1 MKIFYDRERQQ
12 RVTAAGAQAMNTVQ
26 LRFKEQPVWEI
37 QVLDGETPAD
47 LSEMTAWRAAVDRD
61 SSFTTAPMCRSIG
74 NMIDSAG
81 ATEGLIRVRLNTNT
95 REFFSVIDGKP
106 NGVTCYF
113 ELWGLDEQA
122 VPAIYLSF
130 RVTALGV
137 VDPDGG
143 DLPEEVDNGLCS
155 IAEINAIAGGL
166 YPLLRRL
173 SVGSGG
179 VLLLD
184 GKPVGGSTADAPGA
198 DRIVLN
204 IDGLS
209 AANRASVLFEMS
221 DRPDFPEDQ
230 TTVYDSASAD
240 DNAYFQLWG
249 GAEFSA
255 FPTAGINA
263 VYNGGQILFQPPNSG
278 RIHYRYRFRSEAEDT
293 AGSYSSYRYGCLRA
307 VGTTINL
314 AEDVGF

>member
-12 RVTAAGAQAMNTVQ
+12 RVTAEGAQAMNAVQ
-26 LRFKEQPVWEI
+26 LRFKEQPVWVI
-37 QVLDGETPAD
+37 QIRDGETPVD
-47 LSEMTAWRAAVDRD
+47 LSRVTAWRAAVDRD
-61 SSFTTAPMCRSIG
+61 YASVTAPMCRSLGDAITANPADG
-74 NMIDSAG
+74 TVS
-81 ATEGLIRVRLNTNT
+81 VRLNTNT
-95 REFFSVIDGKP
+95 REFLSVIDGKP

-122 VPAIYLSF
+122 IPAIYLSF

-184 GKPVGGSTADAPGA
+184 GKPVGGSTDAPGA

-209 AANRASVLFEMS
+209 AVNRASVLFEMS

-263 VYNGGQILFQPPNSG
+263 VYNGGQILFQPPDGSK
-278 RIHYRYRFRSEAEDT
+278 IHYRYRFRSEAEDT
-293 AGSYSSYRYGCLRA
+293 AGSYSSYRYGCLRGVA
-307 VGTTINL
+307 TTINL

>member
-12 RVTAAGAQAMNTVQ
+12 RVTAEGAQAMNAVQ
-26 LRFKEQPVWEI
+26 LRFKEQPVWVI
-37 QVLDGETPAD
+37 QIRDGETPVD
-47 LSEMTAWRAAVDRD
+47 LSRVTAWRAAVDRD
-61 SSFTTAPMCRSIG
+61 YASVTAPMCRSLGDAITANPADG
-74 NMIDSAG
+74 TVS
-81 ATEGLIRVRLNTNT
+81 VRLNTNT
-95 REFFSVIDGKP
+95 REFLSVIDGKP

-184 GKPVGGSTADAPGA
+184 GKPVGGSTADASGA

-204 IDGLS
+204 VDGLS
-209 AANRASVLFEMS
+209 VANRASVLFEMS

-263 VYNGGQILFQPPNSG
+263 VYNGGQILFQPPDGSK
-278 RIHYRYRFRSEAEDT
+278 IHYRYRFRSEAEDT
-293 AGSYSSYRYGCLRA
+293 AGSYSSYRYGCLRGVA
-307 VGTTINL
+307 TTINL

>member
-12 RVTAAGAQAMNTVQ
+12 RVTAEGAQAMNAVQ
-26 LRFKEQPVWEI
+26 LRFKEQPVWVI
-37 QVLDGETPAD
+37 QIRDGETPVD
-47 LSEMTAWRAAVDRD
+47 LSRVTAWRAAVDRD
-61 SSFTTAPMCRSIG
+61 YASVTAPMCRSLGDAITANPADG
-74 NMIDSAG
+74 TVS
-81 ATEGLIRVRLNTNT
+81 VRLNTNT
-95 REFFSVIDGKP
+95 REFLSVIDGKP

-204 IDGLS
+204 VDGLS
-209 AANRASVLFEMS
+209 VANRASVLFEMS

-263 VYNGGQILFQPPNSG
+263 VYNGGQILFQPPDGSK
-278 RIHYRYRFRSEAEDT
+278 IHYRYRFRSEAEDT
-293 AGSYSSYRYGCLRA
+293 AGSYSSYRYGCLRGVA
-307 VGTTINL
+307 TTINL

>member
-12 RVTAAGAQAMNTVQ
+12 RVTAEGAQAMNAVQ
-26 LRFKEQPVWEI
+26 LRFKEQPVWVI
-37 QVLDGETPAD
+37 QIRDGENPVD
-47 LSEMTAWRAAVDRD
+47 LSRVTAWRAAVDRD
-61 SSFTTAPMCRSIG
+61 YASVTAPMCRSLG
-74 NMIDSAG
+74 G
-81 ATEGLIRVRLNTNT
+81 AITANPADGTVSVRLNTNT
-95 REFFSVIDGKP
+95 REFLSVIDGKP

-122 VPAIYLSF
+122 IPAIYLSF

-155 IAEINAIAGGL
+155 VAEINAIAGGL

-184 GKPVGGSTADAPGA
+184 GKPVGGSTDAPGA

-209 AANRASVLFEMS
+209 AVNRASVLFEMS

-263 VYNGGQILFQPPNSG
+263 VYNGGQIIFQPPDGSK
-278 RIHYRYRFRSEAEDT
+278 IHYRYRFRSEAEDT

-307 VGTTINL
+307 VATTINL

>member
-12 RVTAAGAQAMNTVQ
+12 RVTAEGAQAMNAVQ
-26 LRFKEQPVWEI
+26 LRFKEQPVWVI
-37 QVLDGETPAD
+37 QIRDGENPVD
-47 LSEMTAWRAAVDRD
+47 LSRVTAWRAAVDRD
-61 SSFTTAPMCRSIG
+61 YASVTAPMCRSLG
-74 NMIDSAG
+74 G
-81 ATEGLIRVRLNTNT
+81 AITANPADGTVSVRLNTNT
-95 REFFSVIDGKP
+95 REFLSVIDGKP

-155 IAEINAIAGGL
+155 VAEINAIAGGL

-184 GKPVGGSTADAPGA
+184 GKPVGGSTDAPGA

-209 AANRASVLFEMS
+209 AVNRASVLFEMS

-263 VYNGGQILFQPPNSG
+263 VYNGGQIIFQPPDGSK
-278 RIHYRYRFRSEAEDT
+278 IHYRYRFRSEAEDT

-307 VGTTINL
+307 VATTINL

>member
-12 RVTAAGAQAMNTVQ
+12 RVTAEGAQAMNAVQ
-26 LRFKEQPVWEI
+26 LRFKEQPVWVI
-37 QVLDGETPAD
+37 QIRDGETPVD
-47 LSEMTAWRAAVDRD
+47 LSRVTAWRAAVDRD
-61 SSFTTAPMCRSIG
+61 YASATAPMCRSLGDAITANPADG
-74 NMIDSAG
+74 TVS
-81 ATEGLIRVRLNTNT
+81 VRLNTNT
-95 REFFSVIDGKP
+95 REFLSVIDGKT

-263 VYNGGQILFQPPNSG
+263 VYNGGQILFQPPDSSK
-278 RIHYRYRFRSEAEDT
+278 IHYRYRFRSEAEDT

>member
-12 RVTAAGAQAMNTVQ
+12 RVTAEGAQAMNAVQ
-26 LRFKEQPVWEI
+26 LRFKEQPVWVI
-37 QVLDGETPAD
+37 QIRDGETPVD
-47 LSEMTAWRAAVDRD
+47 LSRVTAWRAAVDRD
-61 SSFTTAPMCRSIG
+61 YASATAPMCRSLGDAITANPADG
-74 NMIDSAG
+74 TVS
-81 ATEGLIRVRLNTNT
+81 VRLNTNT
-95 REFFSVIDGKP
+95 REFLSVIDGKT

-122 VPAIYLSF
+122 IPAIYLSF

-155 IAEINAIAGGL
+155 VAEINAIAGGL

-204 IDGLS
+204 VDGLS

-249 GAEFSA
+249 GAEFSP

-263 VYNGGQILFQPPNSG
+263 VYNGGQILFQPPDGSK
-278 RIHYRYRFRSEAEDT
+278 IHYRYRFRSETEDT
-293 AGSYSSYRYGCLRA
+293 AGSFSSYRYGCLRA
-307 VGTTINL
+307 VATTINL

>member
-12 RVTAAGAQAMNTVQ
+12 RVTAEGAQAMNAVQ
-26 LRFKEQPVWEI
+26 LRFKEQPVWVI
-37 QVLDGETPAD
+37 QIRDGETPVD
-47 LSEMTAWRAAVDRD
+47 LSRVTAWRAAVDRD
-61 SSFTTAPMCRSIG
+61 YASVTAPMCRSLGDAITANPADG
-74 NMIDSAG
+74 TVS
-81 ATEGLIRVRLNTNT
+81 VRLNTNT
-95 REFFSVIDGKP
+95 REFLSVIDGKP

-122 VPAIYLSF
+122 IPAIYLSF

-155 IAEINAIAGGL
+155 VAEINAIAGGL

-184 GKPVGGSTADAPGA
+184 GKPVGGSTDAPGA

-209 AANRASVLFEMS
+209 AVNRASVLFEMS

-263 VYNGGQILFQPPNSG
+263 VYNGGQILFQPPDGSK
-278 RIHYRYRFRSEAEDT
+278 IHYRYRFRSEAEDT
-293 AGSYSSYRYGCLRA
+293 AGSYSSYRYGCLRGVA
-307 VGTTINL
+307 TTINL

>member
-12 RVTAAGAQAMNTVQ
+12 RVTAEGAQAMNAVQ
-26 LRFKEQPVWEI
+26 LRFKEQPVWVI
-37 QVLDGETPAD
+37 QIRDGETPVD
-47 LSEMTAWRAAVDRD
+47 LSRVTAWRAAVDRD
-61 SSFTTAPMCRSIG
+61 YASVTAPMCRSLGDAITANPADG
-74 NMIDSAG
+74 TVS
-81 ATEGLIRVRLNTNT
+81 VRLNTNT
-95 REFFSVIDGKP
+95 REFLSVIDGKT

-263 VYNGGQILFQPPNSG
+263 VYNGGQILFQPPDSSK
-278 RIHYRYRFRSEAEDT
+278 IHYRYRFRSEAEDT
-293 AGSYSSYRYGCLRA
+293 SGSYSSYRYGCLRA

>member
-12 RVTAAGAQAMNTVQ
+12 RVTAEGAQAMNAVQ
-26 LRFKEQPVWEI
+26 LRFKEQPVWVI
-37 QVLDGETPAD
+37 QIRDGETPVD
-47 LSEMTAWRAAVDRD
+47 LSRVTAWRAAVDRD
-61 SSFTTAPMCRSIG
+61 YASATAPMCRSLGDAITANPADG
-74 NMIDSAG
+74 TVS
-81 ATEGLIRVRLNTNT
+81 VRLNTNT
-95 REFFSVIDGKP
+95 REFLSVIDGKT

-122 VPAIYLSF
+122 IPAIYLSF

-198 DRIVLN
+198 DRILLN
-204 IDGLS
+204 VDGLS

-263 VYNGGQILFQPPNSG
+263 VYNGGQIIFQPPDGSK
-278 RIHYRYRFRSEAEDT
+278 IHYRYRFRSEAEDT

>member
-12 RVTAAGAQAMNTVQ
+12 RVTAEGAQAMNAVQ
-26 LRFKEQPVWEI
+26 LRFKEQPVWVI
-37 QVLDGETPAD
+37 QIRDGETPVD
-47 LSEMTAWRAAVDRD
+47 LSRVTAWRAAVDRD
-61 SSFTTAPMCRSIG
+61 YASATAPMCRSLGDAITANPADG
-74 NMIDSAG
+74 TVS
-81 ATEGLIRVRLNTNT
+81 VRLNTNT
-95 REFFSVIDGKP
+95 REFLSVIDGKT

-122 VPAIYLSF
+122 IPAIYLSF

-155 IAEINAIAGGL
+155 VAEINAIAGGL

-204 IDGLS
+204 VDGLS

-263 VYNGGQILFQPPNSG
+263 VYNGGQIIFQPPDGSK
-278 RIHYRYRFRSEAEDT
+278 IHYRYRFRSETEDT
-293 AGSYSSYRYGCLRA
+293 AGSFSSYRYGCLRA
-307 VGTTINL
+307 VATTINL

>member
-1 MKIFYDRERQQ
+1 MKIYYNRDKQQ
-12 RVTAAGAQAMNTVQ
+12 RTTDEGVPALNTVQ

-37 QVLDGETPAD
+37 LIRDGENPVD
-47 LSEMTAWRAAVDRD
+47 LSGVTAWRAAVDRD
-61 SSFTTAPMCRSIG
+61 YASATAPMCRSIG
-74 NMIDSAG
+74 NMIDSA
-81 ATEGLIRVRLNTNT
+81 AAAEGLIRVRLNTNT

-204 IDGLS
+204 VDGLS
-209 AANRASVLFEMS
+209 VANRASVLFEMS

-240 DNAYFQLWG
+240 DNACFQLWG
-249 GAEFSA
+249 GAEFSP

-263 VYNGGQILFQPPNSG
+263 VYNGGQILFQPPDGSK
-278 RIHYRYRFRSEAEDT
+278 IHYRYRFRSEAEDT
-293 AGSYSSYRYGCLRA
+293 TGSYSSYRYGCLRA

-314 AEDVGF
+314 ADDVGF

>member
-1 MKIFYDRERQQ
+1 M
-12 RVTAAGAQAMNTVQ
+12 
-26 LRFKEQPVWEI
+26 
-37 QVLDGETPAD
+37 
-47 LSEMTAWRAAVDRD
+47 
-61 SSFTTAPMCRSIG
+61 
-74 NMIDSAG
+74 
-81 ATEGLIRVRLNTNT
+81 
-95 REFFSVIDGKP
+95 
-106 NGVTCYF
+106 
-113 ELWGLDEQA
+113 
-122 VPAIYLSF
+122 
-130 RVTALGV
+130 
-137 VDPDGG
+137 
-143 DLPEEVDNGLCS
+143 
-155 IAEINAIAGGL
+155 
-166 YPLLRRL
+166 
-173 SVGSGG
+173 GSGG

-184 GKPVGGSTADAPGA
+184 GKPVGGSSDDTPGA

-255 FPTAGINA
+255 FPMEGINA
-263 VYNGGQILFQPPNSG
+263 VYNGGQILFQPPDGSK
-278 RIHYRYRFRSEAEDT
+278 IHYRYRFRSEAEDT

-307 VGTTINL
+307 VATTINL

>member
-12 RVTAAGAQAMNTVQ
+12 RVTAEGAQAMNAVQ
-26 LRFKEQPVWEI
+26 LRFKEQPVWVI
-37 QVLDGETPAD
+37 QIRDGETPVD
-47 LSEMTAWRAAVDRD
+47 LSRVTAWRAAVDRD
-61 SSFTTAPMCRSIG
+61 YASVTAPMCRSLGDAITANPADG
-74 NMIDSAG
+74 TVS
-81 ATEGLIRVRLNTNT
+81 VRLNTNT
-95 REFFSVIDGKP
+95 REFLSVIDGKP

-122 VPAIYLSF
+122 IPAIYLSF

-155 IAEINAIAGGL
+155 VAEINAIAGGL

-184 GKPVGGSTADAPGA
+184 GKPVGGSTDAPGA

-209 AANRASVLFEMS
+209 AVNRASVLFEMS

-263 VYNGGQILFQPPNSG
+263 VYNGGQILFQPPDGSK
-278 RIHYRYRFRSEAEDT
+278 IHYRYRFRSEAEDT

-307 VGTTINL
+307 VATTINL

>member
-12 RVTAAGAQAMNTVQ
+12 RVTAEGAQAMNAVQ
-26 LRFKEQPVWEI
+26 LRFKEQPVWVI
-37 QVLDGETPAD
+37 QIRDGETPVD
-47 LSEMTAWRAAVDRD
+47 LSRVTAWRAAVDRD
-61 SSFTTAPMCRSIG
+61 YASVTAPMCRSLGDAITANPADG
-74 NMIDSAG
+74 TVS
-81 ATEGLIRVRLNTNT
+81 VRLNTNT
-95 REFFSVIDGKP
+95 REFLSVIDGKP

-204 IDGLS
+204 VDGLS
-209 AANRASVLFEMS
+209 VANRASVLFEMS

-263 VYNGGQILFQPPNSG
+263 VYNGGQIIFQPPDGSK
-278 RIHYRYRFRSEAEDT
+278 IHYRYRFRSEAEDT
-293 AGSYSSYRYGCLRA
+293 AGSYSSYRYGCLRGVA
-307 VGTTINL
+307 TTINL

>member
-12 RVTAAGAQAMNTVQ
+12 RVTAEGAQAMNAVQ
-26 LRFKEQPVWEI
+26 LRFKEQPVWVI
-37 QVLDGETPAD
+37 QIRDGETPVD
-47 LSEMTAWRAAVDRD
+47 LSRVTAWRAAVDRD
-61 SSFTTAPMCRSIG
+61 YASATAPMCRSLGDAITANPADG
-74 NMIDSAG
+74 TVS
-81 ATEGLIRVRLNTNT
+81 VRLNTNT
-95 REFFSVIDGKP
+95 REFLSVIDGKT

-263 VYNGGQILFQPPNSG
+263 VYNGGQILFQPPDSSK
-278 RIHYRYRFRSEAEDT
+278 IHYRYRFRSEAEDT
-293 AGSYSSYRYGCLRA
+293 SGSYSSYRYGCLRA

>member
-12 RVTAAGAQAMNTVQ
+12 RVTAEGAQAMNAVQ
-26 LRFKEQPVWEI
+26 LRFKEQPVWVI
-37 QVLDGETPAD
+37 QIRDGETPVD
-47 LSEMTAWRAAVDRD
+47 LSRVTAWRAAVDRD
-61 SSFTTAPMCRSIG
+61 YASATAPMCRSLGDAITANPADG
-74 NMIDSAG
+74 TVS
-81 ATEGLIRVRLNTNT
+81 VRLNTNT
-95 REFFSVIDGKP
+95 REFLSVIDGKT

-122 VPAIYLSF
+122 IPAIYLSF

-184 GKPVGGSTADAPGA
+184 GKPVGGSSDDTPGA

-204 IDGLS
+204 VDGLS

-263 VYNGGQILFQPPNSG
+263 VYNGGQIIFQPPDGSK
-278 RIHYRYRFRSEAEDT
+278 IHYRYRFRSEAEDT

-307 VGTTINL
+307 VATTINL

>member
-12 RVTAAGAQAMNTVQ
+12 RVTAEGAQAMNAVQ
-26 LRFKEQPVWEI
+26 LRFKEQPVWVI
-37 QVLDGETPAD
+37 QIRDGEIPVD
-47 LSEMTAWRAAVDRD
+47 LSRVTAWRAAVDRD
-61 SSFTTAPMCRSIG
+61 YASATAPMCRSLGDAITANPADG
-74 NMIDSAG
+74 TVS
-81 ATEGLIRVRLNTNT
+81 VRLNTNT
-95 REFFSVIDGKP
+95 REFLSVIDGKT

-122 VPAIYLSF
+122 IPAIYLSF

-155 IAEINAIAGGL
+155 VAEINAIAGGL

-184 GKPVGGSTADAPGA
+184 GKPVGGSSDDTPGA

-263 VYNGGQILFQPPNSG
+263 VYNGGQIIFQPPNSG

-293 AGSYSSYRYGCLRA
+293 AGSFSSYRYGCLRA

>member
-12 RVTAAGAQAMNTVQ
+12 RVTAEGAQAMNAVQ
-26 LRFKEQPVWEI
+26 LRFKEQPVWVI
-37 QVLDGETPAD
+37 QIRDGETPVD
-47 LSEMTAWRAAVDRD
+47 LSRVTAWRAAVDRD
-61 SSFTTAPMCRSIG
+61 YASVTAPMCRSLGDAITANPADG
-74 NMIDSAG
+74 TVS
-81 ATEGLIRVRLNTNT
+81 VRLNTNT
-95 REFFSVIDGKP
+95 REFLSVIDGKP

-122 VPAIYLSF
+122 IPAIYLSF

-204 IDGLS
+204 VDGLS
-209 AANRASVLFEMS
+209 VANRASVLFEMS

-263 VYNGGQILFQPPNSG
+263 VYNGGQILFQPPDGSK
-278 RIHYRYRFRSEAEDT
+278 IHYRYRFRSEAEDT
-293 AGSYSSYRYGCLRA
+293 AGSYSSYRYGCLRGVA
-307 VGTTINL
+307 TTINL